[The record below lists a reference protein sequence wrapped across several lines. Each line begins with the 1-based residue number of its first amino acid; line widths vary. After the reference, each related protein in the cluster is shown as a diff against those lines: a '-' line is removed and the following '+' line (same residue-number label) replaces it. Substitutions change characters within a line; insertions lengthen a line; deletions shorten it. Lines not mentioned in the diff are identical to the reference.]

1 MRSRLAARSA
11 RLVLAAAAVTAL
23 AATTTACRHRG
34 HRGSRQLRG
43 PLCRRLRRQLLQ
55 RQLLQRQP
63 FHERLLY
70 RRLRLPWLHRQVRL
84 RRRSKNGSGDGGKS
98 GYGQSCGTNDLD
110 FTVTSESQAGGY
122 YLVTAKA
129 KSGITCYLDVNT
141 PSVSFGSGA
150 DGVASPVGQGGED
163 PIKLTGSAV
172 AYTGISPKTTKS
184 DAGKNSR
191 TSSSPSART
200 TPTPPNSSSPTPP
213 TSTSPLSPTGP
224 PTAQRPSP
232 SLSDEQGRDR
242 RPRAPRHDVR
252 RRGHPRARIAAAG
265 TTSHAR
271 EQLDRLEEGGTRL
284 PRSVR
289 AVANRRV
296 LVTACSRCQGTG
308 AAMPE
313 LEVRSD

>member
-23 AATTTACRHRG
+23 AATTTACNNDDTADA
-34 HRGSRQLRG
+34 GSSATPSAVASAG
-43 PLCRRLRRQLLQ
+43 SDGSDSSSSDSPTTSGSNS
-55 RQLLQRQP
+55 
-63 FHERLLY
+63 HDSTDKSDSGDD
-70 RRLRLPWLHRQVRL
+70 
-84 RRRSKNGSGDGGKS
+84 SKSGSGDGGKS

-184 DAGKNSR
+184 NAGKQFENVIIAISDND
-191 TSSSPSART
+191 
-200 TPTPPNSSSPTPP
+200 PNPAELKLPDTANVDKPIV
-213 TSTSPLSPTGP
+213 TNWSTN
-224 PTAQRPSP
+224 
-232 SLSDEQGRDR
+232 
-242 RPRAPRHDVR
+242 RAETVPV
-252 RRGHPRARIAAAG
+252 I
-265 TTSHAR
+265 
-271 EQLDRLEEGGTRL
+271 
-284 PRSVR
+284 V
-289 AVANRRV
+289 
-296 LVTACSRCQGTG
+296 
-308 AAMPE
+308 
-313 LEVRSD
+313 